1 MKKIRLILLSL
12 IIVTVSA
19 QELDEDFLQSL
30 PDDIRRDI
38 SEKNAK
44 QGTDSQE
51 NYRPYM
57 YSSKLRQAEELLD
70 LKDRLE
76 LDLLELQ
83 RRLDAQEGLSV
94 DKKLRLFGLDFFN
107 TFQTSFMP
115 INEPN
120 PDSGYLL
127 DVGDILNIQL
137 VGQINETED
146 YSINNDGS

>member
-1 MKKIRLILLSL
+1 
-12 IIVTVSA
+12 
-19 QELDEDFLQSL
+19 
-30 PDDIRRDI
+30 
-38 SEKNAK
+38 
-44 QGTDSQE
+44 
-51 NYRPYM
+51 M

-83 RRLDAQEGLSV
+83 RRLDAQEGLYV

-120 PDSGYLL
+120 PDAGYLL

-146 YSINNDGS
+146 YSINNDGSVSLPDIGKIVIADSL